1 MATSQFKLNTTD
13 SNCVK
18 SNNAKTDDGNT
29 YLKSTIILYL
39 LFIYYS
45 DILVLFMAN
54 MQQKIV
60 ANAIKLTRLHQCD
73 PIFFS
78 LHFSIWIHGASVQF
92 LNQWSKSTNL
102 PTFPRSQW
110 TAGIKFIV
118 CSVCVWSNVPVSNQ
132 TDRNTR
138 RLYAKCK

>member
-18 SNNAKTDDGNT
+18 SNNTKTDDGNT

-73 PIFFS
+73 PIFFLS
-78 LHFSIWIHGASVQF
+78 SFF
-92 LNQWSKSTNL
+92 DLNSW
-102 PTFPRSQW
+102 R
-110 TAGIKFIV
+110 
-118 CSVCVWSNVPVSNQ
+118 
-132 TDRNTR
+132 
-138 RLYAKCK
+138 KCAILESMK